1 MSRDPHLWAT
11 VTLKPAQSGSFF
23 VFNISVNAIA
33 CEVSHPMMP
42 TFTTSSPHVT
52 AAVSATAHIIVF
64 IIVGCSFREGNW
76 SRQRDSNPRPAVYKT
91 AALPLRYTGPKG
103 KQADCITFQRGYQGE
118 KTRLEAAIDPAAP
131 LMASRFSSG
140 VVSRIPARGVFMA
153 QFLFYFPLAG

>member
-64 IIVGCSFREGNW
+64 IIVGCSFRELEPAEGFEPPTSGLQN
-76 SRQRDSNPRPAVYKT
+76 RCATTTLYRPKRKT
-91 AALPLRYTGPKG
+91 G
-103 KQADCITFQRGYQGE
+103 
-118 KTRLEAAIDPAAP
+118 RLYHIPE
-131 LMASRFSSG
+131 G
-140 VVSRIPARGVFMA
+140 VSRRENALGGRD
-153 QFLFYFPLAG
+153 